1 MAKLPII
8 GTVREATGFVGA
20 HYDDALRLTWL
31 PVLLVMGWF
40 GIAVP
45 WIAPNLA
52 PLPMP
57 GRIAGLFLVT
67 QVVPLLLSAMYLGP
81 LVRLAA
87 RGEAPDHGTAPL
99 RLGWSPLRYTA
110 GTLLSLGATL
120 LATQPVVFAAAA
132 AMGLVDGLAAAE
144 VAVFEEGS
152 LHAVEFV
159 PAIEPDQIDA
169 LRHAPTAILL
179 LGVAILWAR
188 GLRPVRAVLVASATI
203 ALALHMQLLLFVLAQ
218 GLFILAPAPA
228 QAMLLMAMRLDLF
241 SAAFLLL
248 VAYVSLR
255 LLPLAWFWAA
265 RRREDGWPV
274 FRTTLRASGRANRFR
289 LLLSYLGLALLMVLV
304 ARIAAIVPLTFNLG
318 LAGAGE
324 LMAGMS
330 ALVNGGAPA
339 DWVAMA
345 LSGARTIFGY
355 AYVVALTA
363 LSAALTAG
371 FGGAVVRFALR
382 DQAD

>member
-1 MAKLPII
+1 MAKLPIM

-31 PVLLVMGWF
+31 PVLLAMGWF

-52 PLPMP
+52 PLPVP
-57 GRIAGLFLVT
+57 GRIAGSFFLV

-99 RLGWSPLRYTA
+99 RLGWSPLRYAA
-110 GTLLSLGATL
+110 GTLLSLGGAL
-120 LATQPVVFAAAA
+120 LATQPIIFGVAA
-132 AMGLVDGLAAAE
+132 AMGLLDGLAAAE

-159 PAIEPDQIDA
+159 PAIEPDRIMA
-169 LRHAPTAILL
+169 LRHVPTVLLL
-179 LGVAILWAR
+179 LGVAVLWAR
-188 GLRPVRAVLVASATI
+188 GLRPVRAVLVASAAI
-203 ALALHMQLLLFVLAQ
+203 AIAFVLPTLLMLLGPFL
-218 GLFILAPAPA
+218 GLFAPGLARAT
-228 QAMLLMAMRLDLF
+228 LLMAMRLDLF
-241 SAAFLLL
+241 GAAFLLL
-248 VAYVSLR
+248 LAYVSLR
-255 LLPLAWFWAA
+255 LLPLPWFWAA

-289 LLLSYLGLALLMVLV
+289 LLLSYLGLALLMGLV

-345 LSGARTIFGY
+345 LSGARTVFGF

-363 LSAALTAG
+363 LGAALTAG
-371 FGGAVVRFALR
+371 FGGAVVRYAL
-382 DQAD
+382 ADREY